1 MKLSI
6 VIPAYNEATRIG
18 PTLLA
23 AYEYFKE
30 LFPDHEL
37 LVVDDGSRDNT
48 SGLVRQLQTEQIPT
62 LRLLANGRNMGK
74 GGALQHGMLAAKG
87 DYLLFCDADQS
98 TPFSEMEKFLPALKQ
113 NQPVIIGTRKS
124 DGAEVIKHQPWLR
137 ETMGKGFTVLS
148 RTMIGVKVSDFTC
161 GFKLFSREA
170 AQAIFSR
177 QRVYDWS
184 FDSEILHIAV
194 KLGYSITVVPVTWI
208 NSEDTRVNLV
218 RDTINSF
225 KGLLRIRYYSSAG
238 AYEHP
243 RPAEELVF

>member
-6 VIPAYNEATRIG
+6 VIPAFNEANRIG
-18 PTLLA
+18 PTLVA
-23 AYEYFKE
+23 AYAYFRE
-30 LFPDHEL
+30 LIPDHEL

-74 GGALQHGMLAAKG
+74 GGALQHGMLAANG

-98 TPFSEMEKFLPALKQ
+98 TPFTEMEKFLPAMEQKE
-113 NQPVIIGTRKS
+113 PVVIGTRKS
-124 DGAEVIKHQPWLR
+124 DGADVKKHQPWLR

-148 RTMIGVKVSDFTC
+148 RAMIGVKVSDFTR
-161 GFKLFSREA
+161 GFKLFSRDA
-170 AQAIFSR
+170 AQAIFRR
-177 QRVYDWS
+177 QRIYDWS
-184 FDSEILHIAV
+184 FDSEILHIAA
-194 KLGYSITVVPVTWI
+194 KLGYNITEVPVTWI

-225 KGLLRIRYYSSAG
+225 KGLLRIRYNSSAG
-238 AYEHP
+238 VYDYP
-243 RPAEELVF
+243 RSAEELVF